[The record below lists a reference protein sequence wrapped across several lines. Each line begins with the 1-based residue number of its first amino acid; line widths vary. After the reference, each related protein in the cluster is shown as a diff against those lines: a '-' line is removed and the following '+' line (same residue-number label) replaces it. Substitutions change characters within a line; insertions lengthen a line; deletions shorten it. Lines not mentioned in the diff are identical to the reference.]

1 MFCTPKD
8 VSGGRDII
16 RFDVVICVVGDI
28 IVVVGMFVTDAI
40 VFVVINSSDSIEAT
54 VVSRVSVVVI
64 SVEIRFSLILIA
76 GIVVSGID
84 PTVVAS
90 SVRDGDFVDI
100 VGRVVVVI
108 VDVDVILSVVDSID
122 EGKMVVVST
131 SGNSEDVIRVLVM
144 IVSVDC
150 SD

>member
-1 MFCTPKD
+1 
-8 VSGGRDII
+8 
-16 RFDVVICVVGDI
+16 VVGDI